1 MRALRSPIVQEDGAS
16 ICKPA
21 SHKRPSKLQCLHTA
35 KCDFEEHSPEC
46 LSSTATGMAFISEPS
61 GCRSFVKETPHTN
74 REIRI
79 TFTQLAAA
87 CHCLD
92 QLQGAAPQHLLKA
105 LYQSATRH
113 GSEQSVSRLAL
124 TCLGVQEQIKL
135 VDVTQV
141 LLQGTAPCSLL
152 GAREVRKAL
161 TYSAICLRHRRRRAS
176 GLSQGWGY

>member
-87 CHCLD
+87 CCSLP
-92 QLQGAAPQHLLKA
+92 LPRSTSRRGAAASPESTVSECYTTWVGKKCVKTCFDLPWRPGANQA
-105 LYQSATRH
+105 RRCDPGTPTRH
-113 GSEQSVSRLAL
+113 RTMQPLGSAGGTQSLDILGHMLA
-124 TCLGVQEQIKL
+124 
-135 VDVTQV
+135 
-141 LLQGTAPCSLL
+141 P
-152 GAREVRKAL
+152 
-161 TYSAICLRHRRRRAS
+161 
-176 GLSQGWGY
+176 